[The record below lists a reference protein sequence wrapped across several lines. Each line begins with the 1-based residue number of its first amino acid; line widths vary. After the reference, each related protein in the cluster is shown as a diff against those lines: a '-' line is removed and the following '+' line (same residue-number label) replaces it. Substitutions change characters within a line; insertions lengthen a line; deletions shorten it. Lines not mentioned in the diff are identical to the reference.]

1 MYKVKKTR
9 ELSKLI
15 KKRIFQKNT
24 FSRNSNEFIKN
35 NFELMVSIYLFT
47 KNFQLICNK
56 LFD

>member
-15 KKRIFQKNT
+15 KKIFQKIT

-47 KNFQLICNK
+47 KKFQLICNK